1 MYRAKMDKDI
11 GIKGCPKLNGKE
23 QAGYKL
29 QKNYFVDNSGLGD
42 SGEAALTFGH
52 FLGQVKKGRYYGIT
66 DIGQFQ
72 VFIGEYTKIK
82 A

>member
-66 DIGQFQ
+66 NIGQFQ

>member
-11 GIKGCPKLNGKE
+11 GIKGCPKLKKKE
-23 QAGYKL
+23 QVGYKL
-29 QKNYFVDNSGLGD
+29 EKTFFVDNSGIGD
-42 SGEAALTFGH
+42 MGEAALTFDH
-52 FLGQVKKGRYYGIT
+52 FLGKVKKGRYYGIT